1 MLIVDVAWIAG
12 AILFGYLVGAIPF
25 GLLVA
30 RAYGVT
36 DVRSHGSGNI
46 GATNVLR
53 VAGARAAFWV
63 YLLDIGKGVFAVMVA
78 RMIHQNAMPHELLLV
93 LAGLSAVLGHVF
105 PVYLKFHGGKGV
117 NTGLGVMISV
127 LPIETLICLA
137 VFLIVLA
144 LTKFVSLGS
153 MIAALALSAAVLIER
168 FWLRPQTSL
177 VFVGLSIMMTLVILL
192 THRGN
197 LKRLMNGT
205 ENRFTLRSKSAG
217 PKAGAH
223 V

>member
-1 MLIVDVAWIAG
+1 VEVAWIAG

-30 RAYGVT
+30 RAYGIT

-46 GATNVLR
+46 GATNVWR
-53 VAGARAAFWV
+53 VAGARAAIWV
-63 YLLDIGKGVFAVMVA
+63 YLLDIGKGVLAVMVA
-78 RMIHQNAMPHELLLV
+78 RFIHQNAMPQELLLV
-93 LAGLSAVLGHVF
+93 LAGLSAVLGHIF

-127 LPIETLICLA
+127 LPLETLICLA

-168 FWLRPQTSL
+168 LWLRPQTSL
-177 VFVGLSIMMTLVILL
+177 VFVGFAVMMTVVIFL

-197 LKRLMNGT
+197 IKRLISGT
-205 ENRFTLRSKSAG
+205 ENRFTFRSQTPG